1 MYRQEPYTR
10 GFNDSSFLFVIFTVE
25 IRRRLQDSGG
35 CCGGSSGL
43 SSPPRSPGALQGV
56 AADRILQLGAPVAAD
71 PVEVDVGTLAIAPDI
86 EQVVEERPVEP
97 SPGVGS
103 LPLQTDPVVQ
113 STPVAQ

>member
-1 MYRQEPYTR
+1 MIAAFSSSSSWWKFGGDSRTQE
-10 GFNDSSFLFVIFTVE
+10 DAA
-25 IRRRLQDSGG
+25 
-35 CCGGSSGL
+35 GGSSGL

-71 PVEVDVGTLAIAPDI
+71 PVKVDVGTLAIAPDI

>member
-1 MYRQEPYTR
+1 MIAAFSSSSSRWKFGGDSRTQE
-10 GFNDSSFLFVIFTVE
+10 DAA
-25 IRRRLQDSGG
+25 
-35 CCGGSSGL
+35 GGSSGL